1 MSRTE
6 VMLALAGGIVI
17 DEEST
22 IILEQILIYVHFL
35 STLFSNQ
42 STSKISSSEGNL
54 TFYRQRRNLLTFAE
68 TTKIYWALI
77 FYIHFESGVFFLIY
91 LYQDMMGTDNVF
103 YIVHTLYTAFDF
115 FLLVRVHHFIISSL
129 NKIRFLLAKCSQS
142 LLQGRGSY
150 PHPL

>member
-1 MSRTE
+1 M
-6 VMLALAGGIVI
+6 
-17 DEEST
+17 
-22 IILEQILIYVHFL
+22 
-35 STLFSNQ
+35 SNQ
-42 STSKISSSEGNL
+42 STSKISSSEGHL

-115 FLLVRVHHFIISSL
+115 FLLVRVHHYIISPL
-129 NKIRFLLAKCSQS
+129 NNIKFLLAKCSQS
-142 LLQGRGSY
+142 LLQGRDSY

>member
-1 MSRTE
+1 
-6 VMLALAGGIVI
+6 MLM
-17 DEEST
+17 
-22 IILEQILIYVHFL
+22 
-35 STLFSNQ
+35 SNQ

-68 TTKIYWALI
+68 TTKIYWATI

-91 LYQDMMGTDNVF
+91 LHQDVMGSDNVF

-115 FLLVRVHHFIISSL
+115 FLLVRVQLHHYIISPL
-129 NKIRFLLAKCSQS
+129 NDIRILLAKCSQS
-142 LLQGRGSY
+142 LLQGRGSF